1 MKYLVVIGVIAV
13 AGVAGYFIGVN
24 LTENKFDLELADNEP
39 VTEYVYDTIV
49 KNKRVEVPVYI
60 EANDTIQD
68 QQDSLEIEV
77 VDDTL
82 MQSINSKDTSN
93 SGEEISI
100 RRDELI
106 GSKRIPII
114 YLEEP
119 IKKDSIMK
127 ELLGIKESHPTD
139 MIVQF
144 WRSPLNFTG
153 YKLSKNT
160 LILYGLPEQFNYKIY
175 YKNHLHYLSSEGF
188 FYVIKETQEFLSYR
202 EVDKNTVLND

>member
-13 AGVAGYFIGVN
+13 AGVAGYFIGIN
-24 LTENKFDLELADNEP
+24 QSERIASEDSGDPELI
-39 VTEYVYDTIV
+39 TEYIYDTIV
-49 KNKRVEVPVYI
+49 KKQRVEVPVYT
-60 EANDTIQD
+60 EVSDTIQD
-68 QQDSLEIEV
+68 FTDSLDTAIM
-77 VDDTL
+77 DDTL
-82 MQSINSKDTSN
+82 SETIHRKDTSN
-93 SGEEISI
+93 TGEEISI

-119 IKKDSIMK
+119 VKKDSLMK
-127 ELLGIKESHPTD
+127 EMLGIKESHPSE

-160 LILYGLPEQFNYKIY
+160 LILYGLPEQFDYKIY
-175 YKNHLHYLSSEGF
+175 YKNHLHYLSNEGF